1 MRPPVVSVA
10 ERNSESIST
19 QPAQENLLRSI
30 TAGPW
35 HLSVMRT
42 RLNCAPA
49 FGGSAGMNDFL
60 TIPIATA
67 LSAISVALL
76 SVALFWL

>member
-1 MRPPVVSVA
+1 VA
-10 ERNSESIST
+10 SIGD
-19 QPAQENLLRSI
+19 ENAVELRF
-30 TAGPW
+30 
-35 HLSVMRT
+35 
-42 RLNCAPA
+42 PA